1 MHSPDRAVAREAFT
15 LPLIFLTVALLGG
28 FRSAGIQ
35 GMRFLP
41 PPLIALI
48 LATLLIGLLIRA
60 MALAP
65 DRLLRSDR
73 APLENLSGTI
83 VLGALFAASAQVF
96 NLMTPE
102 SGLLHFIVTVF
113 FILLL
118 WNTWAARP
126 DRSRLLRSLAVLFGG
141 AFVLKYIVLASLY
154 DPQGGLTKRVLATLL
169 EGVTL
174 GGLQYEPP
182 AAMTGYIAFFTLGL
196 YLIGVTLLPR
206 GSTRGGSEL
215 VTDGE
220 DRMLP
225 RKHENTKPI
234 HRFSS

>member
-1 MHSPDRAVAREAFT
+1 MTYSASSPAAREAFT
-15 LPLIFLTVALLGG
+15 LPLIFLTVTLLGG
-28 FRSAGIQ
+28 FRAGESQ

-48 LATLLIGLLIRA
+48 LASLLFGVLVRA
-60 MALAP
+60 GAFSP
-65 DRLLRSDR
+65 ERLLRSDR
-73 APLENLSGTI
+73 SPLENCSGAI
-83 VLGALFAASAQVF
+83 VLAALFAASAQVF

-113 FILLL
+113 FVLLL

-141 AFVLKYIVLASLY
+141 AFILKYIVLASLY
-154 DPQGGLTKRVLATLL
+154 DPQGGLTKRVLTTLL
-169 EGVTL
+169 EGATL

-182 AAMTGYIAFFTLGL
+182 AAMTGYIAFFTLAL

-206 GSTRGGSEL
+206 GGLFGRSALVTTTIPGSERL
-215 VTDGE
+215 QPYIRDAQ
-220 DRMLP
+220 D
-225 RKHENTKPI
+225 
-234 HRFSS
+234 

>member
-1 MHSPDRAVAREAFT
+1 VTHSADPAAAREAFT

-28 FRSAGIQ
+28 FRSAESL

-48 LATLLIGLLIRA
+48 LAALLFGVLVRA
-60 MALAP
+60 GALWP

-73 APLENLSGTI
+73 SALENCSGAI
-83 VLGALFAASAQVF
+83 VLAALFAASAQVF

-102 SGLLHFIVTVF
+102 SGLLHFIVTIF
-113 FILLL
+113 FVLLL

-141 AFVLKYIVLASLY
+141 AFILKYIVLASLY
-154 DPQGGLTKRVLATLL
+154 DPQGGLTKRVLTTLL
-169 EGVTL
+169 EGATL

-182 AAMTGYIAFFTLGL
+182 AAMTGYVAFFTLAL

-206 GSTRGGSEL
+206 VAKRDGSAL
-215 VTDGE
+215 VTHSTE
-220 DRMLP
+220 SVARRL
-225 RKHENTKPI
+225 
-234 HRFSS
+234 